1 MNVAQRYSG
10 FVYRKPW
17 TVLFVTVALLLPAA
31 WAASRLQLA
40 TDFKDL
46 LPRTRPSVVEMD
58 RIAARIESGVSLQ
71 VAVEGDDL
79 AAMERFADELARRL
93 RALPAG
99 LVDRVD
105 ESFADERAFFERN
118 RWLFASYEDLEAA
131 SDALDRRVIAETPF
145 SLDLDDR
152 SDLDDIEQR
161 LHKKAREWDRFP
173 RGDYVGENGHLLAI
187 FVTVPSTTGTDF
199 VAARSLLDRIRAEVA
214 QMNPAAYDGSL
225 RVTLAGDLVTGVREY

>member
-17 TVLFVTVALLLPAA
+17 TVPLVTAALLAPAA
-31 WAASRLQLA
+31 WAASRLDLA

-71 VAVEGDDL
+71 VAVEGNDL
-79 AAMERFADELARRL
+79 PGMERFADELAKRL

-99 LVDRVD
+99 LVERVD
-105 ESFADERAFFERN
+105 ESFAAERAFFDRN

-145 SLDLDDR
+145 SLDLDGH
-152 SDLDDIEQR
+152 SDLDEVEQR
-161 LHKKAREWDRFP
+161 FRKKARDWDRFP
-173 RGDYVGENGHLLAI
+173 DGYYVGENG
-187 FVTVPSTTGTDF
+187 
-199 VAARSLLDRIRAEVA
+199 
-214 QMNPAAYDGSL
+214 
-225 RVTLAGDLVTGVREY
+225 